1 MNPQGAQCPLDDT
14 PMVCYN
20 IRSQP
25 INPGFNSTTT
35 TRRTTMAT
43 QEQMEEYATELAN
56 DIINEVWNYRDTLSQ
71 RDMYEIAQEEAAK
84 HKEYN
89 HEELTKLTF
98 NHLLYC

>member
-1 MNPQGAQCPLDDT
+1 
-14 PMVCYN
+14 
-20 IRSQP
+20 
-25 INPGFNSTTT
+25 
-35 TRRTTMAT
+35 MAT
-43 QEQMEEYATELAN
+43 QEQMEEYAVELAG
-56 DIINEVWNYRDTLSQ
+56 DIINEVWNYRNTLSQ